1 MLPNTKTPRVT
12 RHTPLCYLMQR
23 PFRVTQHT
31 LPKLLNE
38 TFFVLPNTLLCV
50 TQYKDLSCFPAH
62 AFVLLDTKIPRVT
75 WHDLAKLSCVTWHTS
90 LCYTI
95 QRPLVLTDASDEK
108 SLVLLDTFLYVSRYK
123 EPSCFMA
130 RTFMFPDTKI
140 HCVTQ
145 HNLAKFS
152 CYPTQLFVL
161 PDTKS
166 SCVTRHTQRKVSR
179 VTWHT
184 FLCYLIQKPFMLSS
198 IKSFHTSIVQNKIR
212 VFMC

>member
-38 TFFVLPNTLLCV
+38 TFFVLPDTLLCV

-62 AFVLLDTKIPRVT
+62 AFVLLDAKIPRVT

-152 CYPTQLFVL
+152 CYPTQLSKILML
-161 PDTKS
+161 PNTTL
-166 SCVTRHTQRKVSR
+166 CVTRYKVLLCYATHPTKSLSCYL
-179 VTWHT
+179 TH
-184 FLCYLIQKPFMLSS
+184 FLCYLIQKTLHAF
-198 IKSFHTSIVQNKIR
+198 
-212 VFMC
+212 